1 LNDSPVLFD
10 ANVWIAMSFA
20 SHVHHRSATEL
31 FQKTTREHPAVFC
44 RATQQAFLRIASNPT
59 FLRLAHAPPLTNGDA
74 LAALKQI
81 MSLPSVTFRDEP
93 PGLEMI
99 WFKLGVFS
107 FLPRWAIEIALA
119 VHFYEAVLATLAIVV
134 WHFYHVIFDPDVY
147 PVNFAFLDGRVSEEH
162 YREEHE
168 LAYEESLKETPE
180 TQETGRTAEAEG
192 SPEPQEA
199 Q

>member
-99 WFKLGVFS
+99 WFKLGARNVPAHNMWMDAYLAAFAIS
-107 FLPRWAIEIALA
+107 AQLP
-119 VHFYEAVLATLAIVV
+119 LAT
-134 WHFYHVIFDPDVY
+134 FDKGFKD
-147 PVNFAFLDGRVSEEH
+147 FETHGLKLDQ
-162 YREEHE
+162 
-168 LAYEESLKETPE
+168 LQA
-180 TQETGRTAEAEG
+180 
-192 SPEPQEA
+192 
-199 Q
+199 